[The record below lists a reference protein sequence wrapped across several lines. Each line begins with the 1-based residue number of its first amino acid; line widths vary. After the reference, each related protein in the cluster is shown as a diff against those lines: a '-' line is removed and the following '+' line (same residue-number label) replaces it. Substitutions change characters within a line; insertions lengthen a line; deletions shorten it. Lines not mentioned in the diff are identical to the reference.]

1 MNQLQPTQLEEAKRK
16 LVEEAARAAGRGAN
30 RRFLSGNG
38 QSNQSTLRKPKS
50 EVIEEAFT
58 VVVFNFCD
66 EQFPYRT
73 KIPGH
78 NVTLKQFKDYLPKKG
93 SYR

>member
-1 MNQLQPTQLEEAKRK
+1 MEAVQRLEEDKRS
-16 LVEEAARAAGRGAN
+16 EARGNSRKYPA
-30 RRFLSGNG
+30 
-38 QSNQSTLRKPKS
+38 QSNQSTLRKAKS
-50 EVIEEAFT
+50 DDFT

-73 KIPGH
+73 RIPGH
-78 NVTLKQFKDYLPKKG
+78 NVTLKQFKEYLPKKG

>member
-1 MNQLQPTQLEEAKRK
+1 MEENNGR
-16 LVEEAARAAGRGAN
+16 ARAGC
-30 RRFLSGNG
+30 RRHLTISKQAYDSMSQNQSV
-38 QSNQSTLRKPKS
+38 QSNQSTLRKTKQDMGD
-50 EVIEEAFT
+50 FTT
-58 VVVFNFCD
+58 VVFSFCD

-78 NVTLKQFKDYLPKKG
+78 NVTLKQFKEYLPKKG